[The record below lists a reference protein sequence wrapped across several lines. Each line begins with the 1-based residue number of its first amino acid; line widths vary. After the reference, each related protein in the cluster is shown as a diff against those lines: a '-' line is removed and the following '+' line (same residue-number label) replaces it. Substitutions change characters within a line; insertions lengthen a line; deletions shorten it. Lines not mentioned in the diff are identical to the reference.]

1 MAEENSELMAHEIM
15 FASAE
20 RAAATY
26 TSNIITSYTT
36 KGGIFYLDITGEY
49 AGSTTTLNITLQG
62 LDVISG
68 DWFDL
73 DNHVVGSGAYA
84 FAEATAVTTGPTVLT
99 IYPGLTANT
108 NAVCSGVLP
117 HTFRA
122 SAVVAGTSTPKMT
135 FSLGVDLIK

>member
-1 MAEENSELMAHEIM
+1 MGNMSQTM
-15 FASAE
+15 FSSSLRGAD
-20 RAAATY
+20 TY
-26 TSNIITSYTT
+26 TSTVITNHTA

-49 AGSTTTLNITLQG
+49 AGSSTTLNITLQG

-73 DNHVVGSGAYA
+73 DNHVVGTGAYA

-99 IYPGLTANT
+99 IYPGLTANA

-117 HTFRA
+117 HVFRA